1 VKNFLTVLTAIA
13 LFGLVACE
21 GPAGPAG
28 KDGTAGATG
37 ATGQNAGF
45 VYFEGFKAD
54 LKCAQCHNPNDVDTT
69 YRVITKSTQYEMSGH
84 KELGNYDRNTTTC
97 AGCHTNE
104 GFFERSL
111 RGVANETFTLTAA
124 SGPLTNQA
132 YTSSSPVGC
141 FTCHAPHKRGDFSL
155 RDTVGQVKIF
165 SLVAGN
171 TTKTFTG
178 STSAQLCVKCHQPR
192 MTSHFLIPGTTPT
205 SWQPNANA
213 AATDTAKIYTSRWNN
228 HVSGEGIQTMLG
240 FGGVEFAGNTY
251 SSSFHST
258 ALQSKALDCADC
270 HMATPVGNKGG
281 GHTFKVGYIP
291 EGSTTLSYNLLG
303 CNTSACHGTS
313 GAITTSGAKW
323 KTVRE
328 EMRGK
333 TVALAKMMMDSATVS
348 KWTVLRS
355 GKFVPWVTQS
365 VSLAGDTSW
374 AANAATATPLQ
385 IVPAV
390 KAGALWNLQMAM
402 YEASRGIHNTAYT
415 RSLLDASIA
424 ELKKP

>member
-1 VKNFLTVLTAIA
+1 MKNFLTVLTAIA

-28 KDGTAGATG
+28 KDGAAGATG
-37 ATGQNAGF
+37 AAGQNAGF

-104 GFFERSL
+104 GFFERSQ
-111 RGVANETFTLTAA
+111 RGVANETFTINAA
-124 SGPLTNQA
+124 SGPLTMQA

-155 RDTVGQVKIF
+155 RDTVGSVKIF
-165 SLVAGN
+165 SLVKEN
-171 TTKTFTG
+171 TTKAFTG
-178 STSAQLCVKCHQPR
+178 NTNAQLCVKCHQPR
-192 MTSHFLIPGTTPT
+192 MTSQFLIPGTTPT
-205 SWQPNANA
+205 SWQPSNVVG
-213 AATDTAKIYTSRWNN
+213 TDTARIYTSRWNN

-240 FGGVEFAGNTY
+240 FGGVEFTGNTY
-251 SSSFHST
+251 TNSYHST
-258 ALQSKALDCADC
+258 ALQNKSLDCADC

-291 EGSTTLSYNLLG
+291 EGSTTLSYNLAG

-323 KTVRE
+323 KGVRD
-328 EMRGK
+328 EMTGK
-333 TVALAKMMMDSATVS
+333 IRQLAVLMMDSTRVGQ
-348 KWTVLRS
+348 WTVKKA
-355 GKFVPWVTQS
+355 GKFNPWITMS
-365 VSLAGDTSW
+365 VSASGDTSY
-374 AANAATATPLQ
+374 AANANTGANVLQ
-385 IVPAV
+385 ITPAY
-390 KAGALWNLQMAM
+390 KAGALWNLQMAI
-402 YEASRGIHNTAYT
+402 YEASHGIHNTAYT

-424 ELKKP
+424 ELKK